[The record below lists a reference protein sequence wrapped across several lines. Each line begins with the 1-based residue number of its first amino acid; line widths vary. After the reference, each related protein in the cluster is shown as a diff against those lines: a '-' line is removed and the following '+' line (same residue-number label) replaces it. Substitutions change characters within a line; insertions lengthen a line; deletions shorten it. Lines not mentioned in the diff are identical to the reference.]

1 MNIQGGQGDPKN
13 TSSCVWRPA
22 VQFSARMLTGRQMAN
37 LIGRLLRGLQLVS
50 QLGFAYATSTCF
62 QWPLGQSS
70 LRLITWSHPFFGI
83 PKRWIGSGTFSSG
96 CKFVTGKYGPFFF
109 DPEGASTVILL
120 YQSQFLSSNDRQ
132 KAMEDQMDGS
142 PSCTGH

>member
-1 MNIQGGQGDPKN
+1 MTSEIKIVNIQGGQGDPKN
-13 TSSCVWRPA
+13 TSSCVWRPT

-70 LRLITWSHPFFGI
+70 LRLSRILFW
-83 PKRWIGSGTFSSG
+83 
-96 CKFVTGKYGPFFF
+96 Y
-109 DPEGASTVILL
+109 PEKMDRFRHL
-120 YQSQFLSSNDRQ
+120 QFRV
-132 KAMEDQMDGS
+132 
-142 PSCTGH
+142 

>member
-1 MNIQGGQGDPKN
+1 MAPDSAVFGSHADGSPNGQFD
-13 TSSCVWRPA
+13 
-22 VQFSARMLTGRQMAN
+22 
-37 LIGRLLRGLQLVS
+37 
-50 QLGFAYATSTCF
+50 
-62 QWPLGQSS
+62 WPLAA
-70 LRLITWSHPFFGI
+70 RLAIGKPTRFCLCNIDLFSVAPWPKFTPAQSHPFFGI